1 MGLVSHGATLLRNR
15 DNLRSLT
22 PLFQDQ
28 SVKLF
33 VIWVDTIKRRSVK
46 LNRKRSQISK
56 SKTNQQPQQQHTRHA

>member
-1 MGLVSHGATLLRNR
+1 MGLVSHGATLLSNR

-33 VIWVDTIKRRSVK
+33 VICVDTIKRRSMK
-46 LNRKRSQISK
+46 LNRKRSQISQ